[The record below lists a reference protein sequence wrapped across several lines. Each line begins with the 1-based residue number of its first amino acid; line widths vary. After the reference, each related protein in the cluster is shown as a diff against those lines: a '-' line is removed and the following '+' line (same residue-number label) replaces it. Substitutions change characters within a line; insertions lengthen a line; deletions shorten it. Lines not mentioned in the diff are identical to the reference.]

1 MWQARW
7 QALMTRLG
15 LSENQT
21 TFDALIAA
29 YSEKHRRY
37 HDLSHLAAVLESL
50 DQVEELTSQK
60 DLIEL
65 ALWFHDAIY
74 KTKSSGN
81 EAKSAQWARTF
92 LTENEANEETIN
104 KVVEF
109 IMATEH
115 NYVPVDEDQK
125 LIVDIDLAILGRSEE
140 VYTKYQQDVRQEYAW
155 VPKFIYTR
163 KRRALLTSFL
173 ARPRIYS
180 CDVFYEALEAN
191 ARQNISRELEGLG

>member
-29 YSEKHRRY
+29 YSETHRHY
-37 HDLSHLAAVLESL
+37 HDLSHLVAVLESL

-74 KTKSSGN
+74 KTKSSNN

-92 LTENEANEETIN
+92 LTENDVNEETIN
-104 KVVEF
+104 KVVEL

-115 NYVPVDEDQK
+115 NHVPVDEDQK
-125 LIVDIDLAILGRSEE
+125 LIIDIDLAILGRSEE
-140 VYTKYQQDVRQEYAW
+140 IYTKYQQDVRQEYAW

-163 KRRALLTSFL
+163 KRNALLTSFL
-173 ARPRIYS
+173 ARARIYS